1 MRLNIRANSLVNDP
15 RSIRPVPIS
24 LALAMLVQ
32 FAVGGAVIPFITL
45 LLEDRGLSL
54 NQISLVFLSA
64 SATLLV
70 FPFLWGF
77 LADRHLALDRLFIVI
92 NALSALALV
101 FVDAQHG
108 FWGLLVG
115 FAWLTAC
122 LNPCFTLVNALAFH
136 HLANPREQFG
146 KLRAWGSLGWIL
158 PFLPIA
164 LWTAWRPAAGL
175 DFTLL
180 LGAALS
186 IAMAAVSLRLP
197 HTRPGAWRVS
207 TLPEQPGRYLPAMS
221 RLLRDSNYL
230 VLLVSMLLIA
240 GSYALMLFY
249 SPPFLV
255 KLGLP
260 RPWVG
265 PVQAI
270 GVVLEIVLLRWQPAL
285 LRRFDFTTLILS
297 GCVALIARHLLF
309 TWCES
314 VWILSA
320 SYLFGGMLIVFFH
333 MVVSVLVNSLAA
345 AEVRATAQTLLA
357 LAGQGLGPMFANFV
371 AGRITLASDGDLRPV
386 FLFAAGMAGLATLLI
401 ALRRHR
407 LNQAGHHHA

>member
-1 MRLNIRANSLVNDP
+1 
-15 RSIRPVPIS
+15 
-24 LALAMLVQ
+24 MLVQ
-32 FAVGGAVIPFITL
+32 LAVGGAVIPFITL
-45 LLEDRGLSL
+45 LLEDRGLKIS
-54 NQISLVFLSA
+54 QISLVFLAA
-64 SATLLV
+64 STTLLV

-77 LADRHLALDRLFIVI
+77 IADRYLALDRLFIVI
-92 NALSALALV
+92 NLLSAAALL
-101 FVDAQHG
+101 FVATQQG
-108 FWGLLVG
+108 FWGLLIG

-164 LWTAWRPAAGL
+164 LWTVWRPQSGL
-175 DFTLL
+175 DFTLY

-186 IAMAAVSLRLP
+186 VMMAGVALKLP

-207 TLPEQPGRYLPAMS
+207 TLPGEAGRYLPAMR
-221 RLLRDSNYL
+221 RLLRDSNYV
-230 VLLVSMLLIA
+230 VLLASMFLIA

-270 GVVLEIVLLRWQPAL
+270 GVIFEIVLLQWQPAL
-285 LRRFDFTTLILS
+285 LRRFDFTTVILT
-297 GCVALIARHLLF
+297 GCVALIVRHLMFAWLD
-309 TWCES
+309 S
-314 VWILSA
+314 VWLLSL
-320 SYLFGGMLIVFFH
+320 SYLLGGMLIVFFH
-333 MVVSVLVNSLAA
+333 MVVSLLVNSMAA

-357 LAGQGLGPMFANFV
+357 LAGQGLGPMFANFI
-371 AGRITLASDGDLRPV
+371 AGRIALVSGGNLRPV
-386 FLFAAGMAGLATLLI
+386 FLFAAGMAGFAAVLI
-401 ALRRHR
+401 ALRRR
-407 LNQAGHHHA
+407 KLNEAGHRHR